1 MQNIALRFAFERFI
15 AAISKPSKEVKFRA
29 KLNAALPPGGNIT
42 ARHLSFFD
50 KCLLLDQ

>member
-1 MQNIALRFAFERFI
+1 MQDIALLFAFERFT
-15 AAISKPSKEVKFRA
+15 AAISKPSKEVKFREE
-29 KLNAALPPGGNIT
+29 LNAALPLSGNIT